1 MIGTKKYQVTLSG
14 NFEHSKAN
22 GTSTFNVEVNKPPEK
37 GQCDVR
43 PKKGEPLK
51 PVFKIECKN
60 FKDSDGRDESLT
72 YTFFYN
78 QSKEGPPTLLGQGS
92 SSDLNDFALPSGN
105 LTFTVKVT
113 DKFGASV
120 HYDIRESV
128 EVGIVMSV
136 RPLSLSISCWSSL
149 IVISFF
155 PCT

>member
-1 MIGTKKYQVTLSG
+1 MKYQVTLSG
-14 NFEHSKAN
+14 HFERSTAK

-37 GQCDVR
+37 GRCEVS

-51 PVFKIECKN
+51 PVFKIECEN
-60 FKDSDGRDESLT
+60 FKDPDGPAESLT
-72 YTFFYN
+72 YKFCYK
-78 QSKEGPPTLLGQGS
+78 QSIEGPLTPLGQGS

-120 HYDIRESV
+120 HYDIPESV

-136 RPLSLSISCWSSL
+136 RPLSLSISFCSSL

>member
-1 MIGTKKYQVTLSG
+1 MKYQVTLSG
-14 NFEHSKAN
+14 HFERSTAK
-22 GTSTFNVEVNKPPEK
+22 GTSTFNVEVNKPPIK
-37 GQCDVR
+37 GGCGVS

-60 FKDSDGRDESLT
+60 FKDPDGPAESLT
-72 YTFFYN
+72 YKFFYK
-78 QSKEGPPTLLGQGS
+78 QSKEGPLTPLGQGS

-120 HYDIRESV
+120 YYDIPESV
-128 EVGIVMSV
+128 EVGIVISV
-136 RPLSLSISCWSSL
+136 RPLSLSISFCSSL

>member
-1 MIGTKKYQVTLSG
+1 MKYQVTLSG
-14 NFEHSKAN
+14 NFERSTAK

-37 GQCDVR
+37 GGCKVY

-51 PVFKIECKN
+51 PVFKIECEN
-60 FKDSDGRDESLT
+60 FKDPDGRPDESLT
-72 YTFFYN
+72 YKFFYK
-78 QSKEGPPTLLGQGS
+78 QTKEGPLTPLGQGS

-120 HYDIRESV
+120 DYDIPESV

-136 RPLSLSISCWSSL
+136 RPLSLSISFCSSL